1 MTDRLIAAIEESH
14 ADYLRD
20 ESRRSGR
27 ADSISFPR
35 NEEEVR
41 TILRTLRREGRAVTV
56 QGARTGIVAGAV
68 PEGGHVLNLSRMNRS
83 LGLRRTTGEAGSAG
97 SAGYVLTVEPGLILS
112 ELREALAAGRFDT
125 ANWTAESRAAL
136 DAMNREGRFV
146 FPPDPTETSA
156 SIGGM
161 VAANA
166 SGAKSFRYGPTARH
180 IAGLRVALADGAV
193 LNLVRGQY
201 RARGRAFHL
210 VTELPESRVLEG
222 ELPSYRVPPVK
233 SAAGYQTAQDQ
244 DLLDLFIGMEGTL
257 GVVTQVDL
265 VLSLA
270 PAVIWGLTAFLP
282 SQDAAVRFVRAAR
295 GDGAWG
301 AVSKA
306 TPVGA
311 PALPAAIEF
320 FNAGALDLLREQKRS
335 NPAFSNLPDLP
346 AEFHTAVYVEFH
358 GDDEDAV
365 AEAVTALS
373 EAMTALGGSE
383 EAAWLASEERELARM
398 TYLRHAVP
406 ESVNLRIDERRRTE
420 PALTKLGTDMSVP
433 DACLEE
439 VLAMYDAGLAEAGL
453 EAVIFGHIG
462 DNHVHV
468 NILPRNLEEY
478 ARGKELYLGWAR
490 RVVAMGGSVSAEH
503 GIGKLKTAFLEM
515 MYGPEGIAEM
525 RRLKQ
530 VFDPEGRL
538 NRGNLFIVP

>member
-1 MTDRLIAAIEESH
+1 
-14 ADYLRD
+14 
-20 ESRRSGR
+20 
-27 ADSISFPR
+27 
-35 NEEEVR
+35 
-41 TILRTLRREGRAVTV
+41 
-56 QGARTGIVAGAV
+56 
-68 PEGGHVLNLSRMNRS
+68 
-83 LGLRRTTGEAGSAG
+83 
-97 SAGYVLTVEPGLILS
+97 
-112 ELREALAAGRFDT
+112 
-125 ANWTAESRAAL
+125 
-136 DAMNREGRFV
+136 
-146 FPPDPTETSA
+146 
-156 SIGGM
+156 M

-180 IAGLRVALADGAV
+180 IVGLRVALADGAV
-193 LNLVRGQY
+193 LSLTRGQSH
-201 RARGRAFHL
+201 ARSRAFRL
-210 VTELPESRVLEG
+210 VTEPPESRVLEG
-222 ELPSYRVPPVK
+222 NLPDYIVPPVK
-233 SAAGYQTAQDQ
+233 SAAGYQTAQDA

-265 VLSLA
+265 ALSPA

-295 GDGAWG
+295 GEGAESANREIG
-301 AVSKA
+301 V
-306 TPVGA
+306 PG
-311 PALPAAIEF
+311 LLRPAAIEF
-320 FNAGALDLLREQKRS
+320 FNAGALDLLREQKRD

-346 AEFHTAVYVEFH
+346 GQFRTAVYVEFH

-373 EAMTALGGSE
+373 EVMTALGGSE
-383 EAAWLASEERELARM
+383 DAAWLASEERELARM
-398 TYLRHAVP
+398 AYLRHAVP

-433 DACLEE
+433 DAHLEE
-439 VLAMYDAGLAEAGL
+439 VLAMYDSGLASAGL

-525 RRLKQ
+525 RRLKK
-530 VFDPEGRL
+530 VFDPEARL
-538 NRGNLFIVP
+538 NRGNLFIVQ